1 MPTLARFFQLPIPHL
16 VFPMARKTQR
26 FLFSVMAIAIILSG
40 SNTAFGQED
49 ETAAA
54 AQDDSD
60 SIKNGD
66 RLIYVPF
73 KELRKVFD
81 NQNASAVI
89 PYAEYM
95 QLLRHYLQQAD
106 GPSASPNAIITESH
120 FSGTVE
126 KDVVRIQAEFH
137 VTVLQKEGWAS
148 VPLNFGDAAV
158 GKVSGDDENT
168 LLQGISKGRYKLLLK
183 GAGPH
188 TVTLEL
194 LATVRTSPEN
204 RSFQL
209 NCPAVG
215 ISELTLTIPEPDQS
229 IDVRPLQVL
238 LPADES
244 NGEQTVVKASL
255 GATDNFRVSWNPRA
269 GARPIMDLLSS
280 VSNQTDVRVEAGLIQ
295 TTATLNYEIL
305 RGELTEVTVKAPQ
318 DARIIDVVSGNG
330 RIRGWKA
337 EPGEKHQLIR
347 IELLIP
353 VTDRFQV
360 EIQTERVPVGN
371 SFQLVGQDDDGK
383 LQGIHADSVVR
394 ESGRV
399 VVTSDASLTTI
410 VTAHPGVKRIDVG
423 SPGKAG
429 GPQGQQAWE
438 FSGTT
443 GRLVLQTRPVEPR
456 LLVDQ
461 SSRIV
466 FGDDELRLTTRL
478 TYTVERAGVFQ
489 LELTYPETLTIDNV
503 RADGMSEFNVDK
515 ASGKLL
521 LSLVQKRIGKIN
533 VDISAHQSF
542 DAAAEIAETDIP
554 TIVPNGVERETGR
567 VTLFAPQFLDVAT
580 VNAKLTGVFPA
591 EAADPR
597 AVGRAVRV
605 SSWKYTQRPFSL
617 AVRTSPRPAQLAA
630 SIATTANVDPDV
642 VKISSVL
649 QFEIRNAGIDTFRIA
664 VPESIV
670 DEIRFR
676 SLNTKHVIQQ
686 RDKAAE
692 VIDGWVTWTLVLQ
705 DEVTGTVR
713 LGADWDVPV
722 QELDDASQ
730 VQSLTL
736 EPVRILAPYSAEQ
749 GDKRK
754 VSLTQTRGEI
764 RLLRHESLSVTADG
778 DGETMEQIDV
788 RELEL
793 LPQDGY
799 LAFRYFSQPA
809 TATVTIRKHEIHEVV
824 STVVSRAAVEIVTDK
839 QRLANYRCRLRITT
853 SERQRLRID
862 VPTGAD
868 LQAPLLNSSRTTF
881 EAAEGVAAVAGWDP
895 YFVNISRTGTSDQEF
910 LLSFQFRCPI
920 SLADSYPY
928 EGRGSKQSFRVPS
941 VGNADGGTVVQ
952 QTRVA
957 IWTPKDV
964 SLVGE
969 PDNWNIAGRQTWS
982 FWNPLTS
989 PTTAHDAAA
998 LNTWVGESSGA
1009 ADFARHGNVFVYR
1022 ALGRKT
1028 MVSVVWWNRPF
1039 LVAIISGALV
1049 FVGFIL
1055 RRTTWENRITLTV
1068 LVCLGVAVWSL
1079 NDSSETLQ
1087 FVSAG
1092 SLGLVAVAG
1101 IWLAELFLGHSAGAE
1116 SKSAA
1121 DRQDPPP
1128 ESHPINTDAPTPPKD
1143 SPPIV
1148 HPVAP
1153 ETAPSE
1159 PPAAVSPSPD
1169 VANWMKDLMGG
1180 KS

>member
-1 MPTLARFFQLPIPHL
+1 M
-16 VFPMARKTQR
+16 VRKTQR
-26 FLFSVMAIAIILSG
+26 FLFSVMAIAIILSS
-40 SNTAFGQED
+40 SNRAYGQEED
-49 ETAAA
+49 TVPAA
-54 AQDDSD
+54 AQEDSD
-60 SIKNGD
+60 SIENWD
-66 RLIYVPF
+66 RLIYIPF
-73 KELRKVFD
+73 QELRKVFD
-81 NQNASAVI
+81 NQSASAVI
-89 PYAEYM
+89 PYTEYM
-95 QLLRHYLQQAD
+95 QLLRHYLQRAD
-106 GPSASPNAIITESH
+106 VPSASPAAIITESR
-120 FSGTVE
+120 FSGRVE
-126 KDVVRIQAEFH
+126 KDIVRIQAEFK
-137 VTVLQKEGWAS
+137 VTVLQEEGWAML
-148 VPLNFGDAAV
+148 PLNLGDAAV
-158 GKVSGDDENT
+158 GKVTGDDDNT
-168 LLQGISKGRYKLLLK
+168 LLQGISKGRYKLLLN

-188 TVTLEL
+188 TVALEL

-229 IDVRPLQVL
+229 IEVSPLQVL
-238 LPADES
+238 LPTDDS

-280 VSNQTDVRVEAGLIQ
+280 VSNQTDVRVETGLIQ
-295 TTATLNYEIL
+295 TSTTLNYEIL
-305 RGELTEVTVKAPQ
+305 RGELTEVTVKAPV

-330 RIRGWKA
+330 RIRAWQA
-337 EPGEKHQLIR
+337 EPAEQYQLIR
-347 IELLIP
+347 IELLTP

-360 EIQTERVPVGN
+360 EIQTERVPDGN
-371 SFQLVGQDDDGK
+371 TFQLVGQDDDGK

-399 VVTSDASLTTI
+399 IVTSDASLTTI
-410 VTAHPGVKRIDVG
+410 VTTHSGIKRIDVG
-423 SPGKAG
+423 SPGKDG
-429 GPQGQQAWE
+429 GARGRQAWE

-461 SSRIV
+461 SSQIV
-466 FGDDELRLTTRL
+466 FGDDEVRLTTRL

-489 LELTYPETLTIDNV
+489 LELTFPETLTIDNV

-515 ASGKLL
+515 ASGKLT

-533 VDISAHQSF
+533 VDITAHQIF
-542 DAAAEIAETDIP
+542 DAAAESAETDIP
-554 TIVPNGVERETGR
+554 TIVPGGVERETGR
-567 VTLFAPQFLDVAT
+567 VTLFAPQFLDVTA

-591 EAADPR
+591 EASDPR
-597 AVGRAVRV
+597 AIGRAVRV

-630 SIATTANVDPDV
+630 SIATTASVDPDV

-670 DEIRFR
+670 DKIRFR
-676 SLNTKHVIQQ
+676 SLNSQHVIQQ
-686 RDKAAE
+686 RDKTAE
-692 VIDGWVTWTLVLQ
+692 VVAGWVTWTLVLQ

-713 LGADWDVPV
+713 LGADWDIPV
-722 QELDDASQ
+722 QELDDATQ

-736 EPVRILAPYSAEQ
+736 EPVRVLPPYSAEQ
-749 GDKRK
+749 GDRRK

-764 RLLRHESLSVTADG
+764 RLLRHESLSITADG
-778 DGETMEQIDV
+778 NGETMEQVDV

-793 LPQDGY
+793 LPKGGF

-809 TATVTIRKHEIHEVV
+809 DATVNIRKHEIHEVV
-824 STVVSRAAVEIVTDK
+824 STVVSRTAVEIVTDK

-881 EAAEGVAAVAGWDP
+881 EAAEGVEAVSGWDP

-928 EGRGSKQSFRVPS
+928 EGQGSKQSFRVPL

-969 PDNWNIAGRQTWS
+969 PDNWNIAGRRTWS

-989 PTTAHDAAA
+989 PTTAYEAAA

-1009 ADFARHGNVFVYR
+1009 ADFARQGNVTVYR
-1022 ALGRKT
+1022 ALGRQT

-1068 LVCLGVAVWSL
+1068 LLCLGVAVWSL

-1101 IWLAELFLGHSAGAE
+1101 IWLTGLFLGHSSGTG
-1116 SKSAA
+1116 SKSES
-1121 DRQDPPP
+1121 DSQDPPTDA
-1128 ESHPINTDAPTPPKD
+1128 HPVDNDAPTPPTD
-1143 SPPIV
+1143 GPPV
-1148 HPVAP
+1148 VNPAAP
-1153 ETAPSE
+1153 DTTTSE

-1169 VANWMKDLMGG
+1169 VANWMNDLMGG
-1180 KS
+1180 K

>member
-1 MPTLARFFQLPIPHL
+1 
-16 VFPMARKTQR
+16 
-26 FLFSVMAIAIILSG
+26 
-40 SNTAFGQED
+40 
-49 ETAAA
+49 
-54 AQDDSD
+54 
-60 SIKNGD
+60 
-66 RLIYVPF
+66 
-73 KELRKVFD
+73 
-81 NQNASAVI
+81 
-89 PYAEYM
+89 
-95 QLLRHYLQQAD
+95 
-106 GPSASPNAIITESH
+106 
-120 FSGTVE
+120 
-126 KDVVRIQAEFH
+126 
-137 VTVLQKEGWAS
+137 
-148 VPLNFGDAAV
+148 
-158 GKVSGDDENT
+158 
-168 LLQGISKGRYKLLLK
+168 
-183 GAGPH
+183 
-188 TVTLEL
+188 
-194 LATVRTSPEN
+194 
-204 RSFQL
+204 
-209 NCPAVG
+209 
-215 ISELTLTIPEPDQS
+215 
-229 IDVRPLQVL
+229 
-238 LPADES
+238 
-244 NGEQTVVKASL
+244 
-255 GATDNFRVSWNPRA
+255 
-269 GARPIMDLLSS
+269 
-280 VSNQTDVRVEAGLIQ
+280 
-295 TTATLNYEIL
+295 
-305 RGELTEVTVKAPQ
+305 
-318 DARIIDVVSGNG
+318 
-330 RIRGWKA
+330 
-337 EPGEKHQLIR
+337 
-347 IELLIP
+347 
-353 VTDRFQV
+353 
-360 EIQTERVPVGN
+360 
-371 SFQLVGQDDDGK
+371 
-383 LQGIHADSVVR
+383 
-394 ESGRV
+394 
-399 VVTSDASLTTI
+399 
-410 VTAHPGVKRIDVG
+410 
-423 SPGKAG
+423 
-429 GPQGQQAWE
+429 
-438 FSGTT
+438 
-443 GRLVLQTRPVEPR
+443 
-456 LLVDQ
+456 
-461 SSRIV
+461 
-466 FGDDELRLTTRL
+466 
-478 TYTVERAGVFQ
+478 
-489 LELTYPETLTIDNV
+489 
-503 RADGMSEFNVDK
+503 
-515 ASGKLL
+515 
-521 LSLVQKRIGKIN
+521 
-533 VDISAHQSF
+533 
-542 DAAAEIAETDIP
+542 
-554 TIVPNGVERETGR
+554 
-567 VTLFAPQFLDVAT
+567 
-580 VNAKLTGVFPA
+580 
-591 EAADPR
+591 
-597 AVGRAVRV
+597 
-605 SSWKYTQRPFSL
+605 
-617 AVRTSPRPAQLAA
+617 
-630 SIATTANVDPDV
+630 
-642 VKISSVL
+642 
-649 QFEIRNAGIDTFRIA
+649 
-664 VPESIV
+664 
-670 DEIRFR
+670 
-676 SLNTKHVIQQ
+676 
-686 RDKAAE
+686 
-692 VIDGWVTWTLVLQ
+692 
-705 DEVTGTVR
+705 
-713 LGADWDVPV
+713 
-722 QELDDASQ
+722 
-730 VQSLTL
+730 
-736 EPVRILAPYSAEQ
+736 
-749 GDKRK
+749 
-754 VSLTQTRGEI
+754 
-764 RLLRHESLSVTADG
+764 
-778 DGETMEQIDV
+778 MEQIDV